1 VKLASDHNIE
11 QVLLEFKEYATEVDV
26 EFVRKSVLAIGR
38 CAISIEGAAERCI
51 SVLLDLI
58 KTKVNYVV
66 QEAIVVIRDIFR
78 RYPDRYEG
86 VIGTLCNS
94 LDSLDEPD
102 AKASMVWII
111 GEYADRIDNAEELIG
126 AFLDTFLDEAS
137 DVQLQLL
144 TATVKL
150 FLKKPSSGPQNLIQ
164 KVLHQATSDTDD
176 PDLRDRAYIYWRL
189 LSSDPE
195 AAKEVVLASRPMIT
209 DDRASLD
216 LETLQVLLRQV
227 STLSSVYY
235 KLPSVFVPHSS
246 NLSGVQLCE
255 ETAAKAESSNTCN
268 IGSQNPAIAPLS
280 TTRGVDMLTDLMD
293 RIGTTTYHGSTL
305 ESAVPVAVEETI
317 HYDQENPSLWQI
329 SNQIDAPTMC
339 ASSSDRRH
347 VLLSE
352 NTSSGLRITG
362 VIACGHD
369 DNMPQYDLLIT
380 NLTQRQ
386 LAGFQFQFNKNSF
399 MLAPY
404 VQPHVDI
411 VSPGES
417 RRCII
422 PLSYL
427 GVASRGKVSPLL
439 QVAVKSLQNDDVFY
453 FNDQI
458 PLEAVMLPDSQMEF
472 DHFVQHWQSPVFI
485 FGHKEKIAAAPE
497 MLDPGHAV
505 VKLKQKN
512 ISLVSQKSIS
522 RKDGREV
529 FFSGKVKGVDHAE
542 WFLLQL
548 DFQID
553 TGIIEVVSRSSI
565 EGLAEMAVLATNR
578 LMSSHIQ

>member
-1 VKLASDHNIE
+1 MPK

-427 GVASRGKVSPLL
+427 GVACLLYTSPSPRDQRGSRMP
-439 QVAVKSLQNDDVFY
+439 
-453 FNDQI
+453 
-458 PLEAVMLPDSQMEF
+458 
-472 DHFVQHWQSPVFI
+472 
-485 FGHKEKIAAAPE
+485 
-497 MLDPGHAV
+497 
-505 VKLKQKN
+505 
-512 ISLVSQKSIS
+512 
-522 RKDGREV
+522 
-529 FFSGKVKGVDHAE
+529 
-542 WFLLQL
+542 
-548 DFQID
+548 
-553 TGIIEVVSRSSI
+553 SS
-565 EGLAEMAVLATNR
+565 A
-578 LMSSHIQ
+578 

>member
-1 VKLASDHNIE
+1 MPK

-216 LETLQVLLRQV
+216 LETLQ
-227 STLSSVYY
+227 
-235 KLPSVFVPHSS
+235 
-246 NLSGVQLCE
+246 
-255 ETAAKAESSNTCN
+255 
-268 IGSQNPAIAPLS
+268 
-280 TTRGVDMLTDLMD
+280 
-293 RIGTTTYHGSTL
+293 
-305 ESAVPVAVEETI
+305 
-317 HYDQENPSLWQI
+317 
-329 SNQIDAPTMC
+329 
-339 ASSSDRRH
+339 
-347 VLLSE
+347 
-352 NTSSGLRITG
+352 
-362 VIACGHD
+362 
-369 DNMPQYDLLIT
+369 
-380 NLTQRQ
+380 
-386 LAGFQFQFNKNSF
+386 
-399 MLAPY
+399 
-404 VQPHVDI
+404 
-411 VSPGES
+411 
-417 RRCII
+417 
-422 PLSYL
+422 
-427 GVASRGKVSPLL
+427 
-439 QVAVKSLQNDDVFY
+439 
-453 FNDQI
+453 
-458 PLEAVMLPDSQMEF
+458 
-472 DHFVQHWQSPVFI
+472 
-485 FGHKEKIAAAPE
+485 
-497 MLDPGHAV
+497 
-505 VKLKQKN
+505 
-512 ISLVSQKSIS
+512 
-522 RKDGREV
+522 GREKRV
-529 FFSGKVKGVDHAE
+529 WLNQG
-542 WFLLQL
+542 
-548 DFQID
+548 
-553 TGIIEVVSRSSI
+553 
-565 EGLAEMAVLATNR
+565 
-578 LMSSHIQ
+578 